1 MGVVSTVVSRQ
12 AFSYNIPSLL
22 KNNAP
27 LILCPLA
34 KIEYSSC
41 RKTKGGMRKHQFKVN
56 TCYFALNKSYQA
68 PPASRLPPPSPN
80 WLAKGQ
86 CSSSDFNVSSDS
98 GFNESASSD
107 EPIRPRRLVCAARFG
122 AASPS
127 GNDEMKARKKVKP
140 EENLANKKKMQ
151 PSNKSE
157 KTDSSCCIRGVMGE
171 QQEEQPSEGA

>member
-1 MGVVSTVVSRQ
+1 MGSTVVSRQ

-98 GFNESASSD
+98 GFNESAS
-107 EPIRPRRLVCAARFG
+107 
-122 AASPS
+122 PS

-157 KTDSSCCIRGVMGE
+157 KTDYSCCIRGVMGE